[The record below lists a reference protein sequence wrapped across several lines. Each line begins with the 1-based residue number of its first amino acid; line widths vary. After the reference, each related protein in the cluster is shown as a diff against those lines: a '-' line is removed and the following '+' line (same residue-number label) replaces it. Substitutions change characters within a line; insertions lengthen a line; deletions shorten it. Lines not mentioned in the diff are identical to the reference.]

1 MLAAIVKHYHD
12 DKLGIALVKED
23 DAFLASRPVEY
34 WLDDE
39 QQLDQSKYL
48 TITSAVDSYFFFFF
62 PNLGK
67 TKYGIHP

>member
-39 QQLDQSKYL
+39 QQLDQSKY
-48 TITSAVDSYFFFFF
+48 
-62 PNLGK
+62 
-67 TKYGIHP
+67 